1 MATSL
6 MQLLRDALL
15 ANSKLSVTEKLD
27 LRASP
32 MVRQAV
38 LVDIKQALELM
49 DLARQRTNDSNLSQ
63 AA

>member
-1 MATSL
+1 